1 MACYVIRMNQADVVR
16 RYLHEPR
23 DVDFRDTGFPLIT
36 ISREAG
42 TNAHGIG
49 RYLIMRLA
57 EYSDPDLNTGWDLF
71 DQKLCALIA
80 PNKSLDADYDALVT
94 DKYRAGG
101 VHRMVYE
108 LLIGTPQEYRI
119 QKKIEEVIRLLA
131 RLGKVVIIGRGG
143 FQIARHMPGAIHLHL
158 VAPMDYRVQAIM
170 KFDNLTEEAA
180 VKKIKETDGER
191 ARCLKKHH
199 NCDVRDPSNFDL
211 VWNVASF
218 PVSEIVNATAELV
231 RTRLQRLREA
241 GTVRVH

>member
-1 MACYVIRMNQADVVR
+1 MNQADVVR

-23 DVDFRDTGFPLIT
+23 DVDFRDTGLPLIT

-49 RYLIMRLA
+49 RFIIMRLA
-57 EYSDPDLNTGWDLF
+57 EYADPDLNTGWDLF

-80 PNKSLDADYDALVT
+80 QNKSLDADYDALLT

-131 RLGKVVIIGRGG
+131 RLGKVIIIGRGG
-143 FQIARHMPGAIHLHL
+143 FQIARRMPGAIHLHL
-158 VAPMDYRVQAIM
+158 VAPLEYRVQTVM

-180 VKKIKETDGER
+180 VRKIKETDEER
-191 ARCLKKHH
+191 TRFLKKHH
-199 NCDVRDPSNFDL
+199 NCDLRDSANFDL

-218 PVSEIVNATAELV
+218 PTSEIVNATAELV
-231 RTRLQRLREA
+231 RSRLQHLRETGA
-241 GTVRVH
+241 IHAR

>member
-1 MACYVIRMNQADVVR
+1 MNQADVVR

-23 DVDFRDTGFPLIT
+23 DVDFSDTGLPLIT
-36 ISREAG
+36 ISRTAG

-49 RYLIMRLA
+49 RYIIMRLA
-57 EYSDPDLNTGWDLF
+57 EYADPDLNTGWDLF

-80 PNKSLDADYDALVT
+80 QNKSLDADYDALVT
-94 DKYRAGG
+94 DKYRGGG

-158 VAPMDYRVQAIM
+158 VAPMDYRVQNVM
-170 KFDNLTEEAA
+170 KFEDLSEEAA
-180 VKKIKETDGER
+180 VRKIKEIDEER
-191 ARCLKKHH
+191 ARFLRKHH
-199 NCDVRDPSNFDL
+199 NCDLRDSANFDL

-218 PVSEIVNATAELV
+218 PTSEIVNATAELV
-231 RTRLQRLREA
+231 RSRLQHLRETGA
-241 GTVRVH
+241 VRTR